1 MKVYQ
6 IKNHEILISEVL
18 LNEERFV
25 EQYKNLFEEILLI
38 GIISNKRIF
47 QCINLC
53 NHSASSKTL
62 VIEPLLRKNI
72 LPPFQFLVCKN

>member
-6 IKNHEILISEVL
+6 IKNHEIFISEVL

-25 EQYKNLFEEILLI
+25 EQYRNLFDDILLL

-53 NHSASSKTL
+53 KHSTSSKTL
-62 VIEPLLRKNI
+62 VIEPLLRKNT